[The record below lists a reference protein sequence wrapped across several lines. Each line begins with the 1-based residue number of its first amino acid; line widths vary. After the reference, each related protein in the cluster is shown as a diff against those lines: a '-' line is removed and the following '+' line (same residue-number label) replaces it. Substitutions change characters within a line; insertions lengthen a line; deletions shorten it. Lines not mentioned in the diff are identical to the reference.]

1 MICII
6 TGSSKFMRSSMGTRG
21 CFKQYSSIF
30 NRSKNW
36 WSKNW
41 WSNIHRQYSSFLGG
55 YISCWV
61 HPTAQRSSK
70 KKGSNR
76 NDFFASS
83 RSSNSALQPWTSPT
97 ITKRPG
103 VWLQVSTLLHYII
116 YILLYLSY
124 VIYIYAY
131 YVSIICYYHFWVV
144 LNGSTEFESAL
155 WCPWWWDFHTC
166 GLRI

>member
-1 MICII
+1 
-6 TGSSKFMRSSMGTRG
+6 MGTRG

-124 VIYIYAY
+124 VIYICVLCLY
-131 YVSIICYYHFWVV
+131 YMLLSLLSGSKWFYWIRICFMMPMVMRLPY
-144 LNGSTEFESAL
+144 
-155 WCPWWWDFHTC
+155 
-166 GLRI
+166 LRIADITWYNWYNMI